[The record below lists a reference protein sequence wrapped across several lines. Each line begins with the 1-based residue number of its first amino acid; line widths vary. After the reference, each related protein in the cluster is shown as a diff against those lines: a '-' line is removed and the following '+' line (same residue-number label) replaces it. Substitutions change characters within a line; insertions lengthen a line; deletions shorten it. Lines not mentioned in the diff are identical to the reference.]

1 MKESMLF
8 QLSLL
13 TNDTNIPLIIG
24 LVSGG
29 VVLIVTMILLLYFFV
44 FKKKNKKSIDNNA
57 WFVALGEKDNI
68 KEVKGI
74 GSRLTVVLLDQT
86 KADKEQLK
94 ALGVSN
100 IIAMSNKMTLV
111 IEGEAERIA
120 NLLNNSL

>member
-1 MKESMLF
+1 MKDSMLF

>member
-24 LVSGG
+24 LASGG

>member
-1 MKESMLF
+1 MLF